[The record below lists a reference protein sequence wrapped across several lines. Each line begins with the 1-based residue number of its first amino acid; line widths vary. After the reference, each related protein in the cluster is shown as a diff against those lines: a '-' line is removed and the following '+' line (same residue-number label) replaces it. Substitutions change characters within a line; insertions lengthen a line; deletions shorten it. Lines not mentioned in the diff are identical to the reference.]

1 MLLTSKITLS
11 LDSLIVAA
19 MPKPPPKY
27 LREDVEDDEEDEL
40 VRLACIDT
48 CWNIFFFSPWERRY
62 PVWLIG
68 IDLECFSVAKCV
80 SHNFFFT

>member
-27 LREDVEDDEEDEL
+27 LREDVEDDEEDEV

-48 CWNIFFFSPWERRY
+48 CCNIFFSSLGKKISCLVDW
-62 PVWLIG
+62 
-68 IDLECFSVAKCV
+68 
-80 SHNFFFT
+80 H